1 MNQSLLSEITQDV
14 FDNVPNYDER
24 KAMLAR
30 DPLASCEGFH
40 TLVRLVLRHL
50 FGVRFCQNCPQCAK
64 STASPCTDAFGS
76 NAMACGGILG
86 RVDAAYGAVEFQKA
100 GSAHVHFQLFVQCIH
115 QHTPLS
121 QMAKRYESVLQE
133 ILRRAGKY
141 NAHVRRT
148 VYCDPAEWDERRRE
162 VVEQAW
168 PEYRDEVL
176 MLSRPAYQAD
186 ESLSGDEWKEQFFV
200 KDVELLQQYKQH
212 HVHIPQEP
220 GGPRLPLAHCK
231 DPHNPCVCKAGARAK
246 ITPRTTSAEVCS
258 LLSPHLHMS
267 FGYTSN
273 RISARQAAN
282 RELAAHL
289 PRLGRGHADACVWQ
303 AQHAGKL
310 VGSG

>member
-1 MNQSLLSEITQDV
+1 
-14 FDNVPNYDER
+14 
-24 KAMLAR
+24 MLAR

-64 STASPCTDAFGS
+64 SASPCTDAFGS

-121 QMAKRYESVLQE
+121 HIAKRYERVLQE
-133 ILRRAGKY
+133 MLRRAGKY

-148 VYCDPAEWDERRRE
+148 IYCDPAEWDERRRE

-186 ESLSGDEWKEQFFV
+186 ESLPGDEWKEHFFV

-246 ITPRTTSAEVCS
+246 ITPRTT
-258 LLSPHLHMS
+258 
-267 FGYTSN
+267 
-273 RISARQAAN
+273 
-282 RELAAHL
+282 
-289 PRLGRGHADACVWQ
+289 
-303 AQHAGKL
+303 
-310 VGSG
+310 

>member
-50 FGVRFCQNCPQCAK
+50 FGVRFCQNCPQCAVH
-64 STASPCTDAFGS
+64 SSPCTDAFGS
-76 NAMACGGILG
+76 NAMACGGTLG

-121 QMAKRYESVLQE
+121 EMAKRYESVLQE
-133 ILRRAGKY
+133 MLRRAGKY

-148 VYCDPAEWDERRRE
+148 VYCDPADWDERRRE

-200 KDVELLQQYKQH
+200 KDAVTAATHQSQHCAKRCHEACRPEELVREAQTTQAAQAGYACDYQNKRLPIAIHELKDRRLT
-212 HVHIPQEP
+212 ILPPKLDTPQLRTCP
-220 GGPRLPLAHCK
+220 LTPRLSVIRLLVHP
-231 DPHNPCVCKAGARAK
+231 PGM
-246 ITPRTTSAEVCS
+246 AE
-258 LLSPHLHMS
+258 
-267 FGYTSN
+267 
-273 RISARQAAN
+273 R
-282 RELAAHL
+282 
-289 PRLGRGHADACVWQ
+289 
-303 AQHAGKL
+303 
-310 VGSG
+310 